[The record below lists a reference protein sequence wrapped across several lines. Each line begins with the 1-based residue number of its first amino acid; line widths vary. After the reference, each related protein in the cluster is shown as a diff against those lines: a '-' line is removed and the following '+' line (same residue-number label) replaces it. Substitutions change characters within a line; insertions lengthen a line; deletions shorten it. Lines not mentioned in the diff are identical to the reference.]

1 MSVFNGMSA
10 KDFLS
15 SVENKIAYA
24 KDITST
30 VIKKS
35 KVLPFIAKSE
45 NDERAIIKGVQKTLE
60 EGNVVGV
67 EFQDELLEAGA
78 RGNVSF
84 NASKEELKS
93 IKMFVK
99 VDSMQHSVPS
109 TNNITLPQR
118 AKNFISTARTKLKNW
133 GTMMFD
139 KIIISAFSANCTN
152 IVACGHHA
160 DGVTTNITQSDVFSL
175 ADLEEAKRRAELGIA
190 YDASGNE
197 IEVPPLI
204 PFMQD
209 TSENV
214 GFYEELDYYVTWVG
228 TDSARNVK
236 NDPNYE
242 IARKD
247 AMDRGKNNPL
257 FTGALGFWD
266 GVLMLNIKTDTKRQ
280 SGILTSKSEFHG
292 FSNVKYFDLS
302 TYAGDGGI
310 PTEINLMLGAGAGVI
325 VVDKGFSYY
334 EWEDKDDPRRMHV
347 GIDRVFG
354 FAKQKY
360 SASDNDGLLKDSPYN
375 NKDFGVIAIVAA
387 TGKAA

>member
-1 MSVFNGMSA
+1 MFTGKSA

-15 SVENKIAYA
+15 SVENRIAYA
-24 KDITST
+24 KDITKS
-30 VIKKS
+30 VMRKS

-45 NDERAIIKGVQKTLE
+45 NDERAIIKGVKRTLE
-60 EGNVVGV
+60 EGNVIGV
-67 EFQDELLEAGA
+67 EFEDELLEAGA

-84 NASKEELKS
+84 SASKEELKQ

-118 AKNFISTARTKLKNW
+118 AKNFITNSRTKLKNW

-139 KIIISAFSANCTN
+139 KIVISAFSADCTN
-152 IVACGHHA
+152 IVAAGHHS
-160 DGVTTNITQSDVFSL
+160 DGVTSNIAVTDVLEL
-175 ADLEEAKRRAELGIA
+175 ADVEEAKRRAELGIA
-190 YDASGNE
+190 YDSSGNE
-197 IEVPPLI
+197 VKVPPLI
-204 PFMQD
+204 PFMQE
-209 TSENV
+209 TNSNA
-214 GFYEELDYYVTWVG
+214 GFYDELDYYVFWVG
-228 TDSARNVK
+228 TDSTRNVK
-236 NDPNYE
+236 KDPNYQD
-242 IARKD
+242 ARKD
-247 AMDRGKNNPL
+247 ARERSKDNPL

-280 SGILTSKSEFHG
+280 SGILTSQSDFHG
-292 FSNVKYFDLS
+292 FSNVKDFDLS
-302 TYAGDGGI
+302 TYAGASDI
-310 PTEINLMLGAGAGVI
+310 PTEINLMLGAGAGTI

-354 FAKQKY
+354 FAKTKY
-360 SASDNDGLLKDSPYN
+360 SASANDGLLKDSIFN
-375 NKDFGVIAIVAA
+375 DKDFGVIAVVSA